1 VVRAGIYARIS
12 SDREGDNLAVGRQVA
27 DCEALAA
34 RQGWEVAERYV
45 DSDLSAYSGKLRP
58 DYRRL
63 IADIEAGA
71 ITGVVV
77 YNLDRLHRQPRELEE
92 FIDVCRRAG
101 IDDKLASCQGHVD
114 LATHHGVLTARLL
127 GAVAAM
133 ESDDKSRRIRR
144 KHEELAQAGRP
155 SGCGSRPYGF
165 EADRVT
171 LRKAEAAVI
180 RDCATRFLQGATLRS
195 LCADLNTRAVPT
207 VGGSAWTTQS
217 LRRILRAPRI
227 SGQRE
232 HRGEIV
238 GKASWPAIITPAQG
252 ARIRTLLDDPARR
265 TNKSARRY
273 LLARLLRCCH
283 CEATLVSRP
292 RANGE
297 RRYVCATGPNFAG
310 CGGTTI
316 TAEALEQFVVE
327 AVLYRLDSPELT
339 AALTGKADDPDAERF
354 QLEVEQSQ
362 TQLTELA
369 ETYANRVISLQ
380 EWLAARDPIEARLT
394 AAKKQLAKVNRT
406 TVLDDYVGNSQAL
419 RERWESLDLSRQ
431 HAIVAAVLDH
441 LVVGPAR
448 RGYNRFDESRLT
460 PVWRI

>member
-1 VVRAGIYARIS
+1 MVRAAIYARIS
-12 SDREGDNLAVGRQVA
+12 SDRDGDNLAISRQVA

-34 RQGWEVAERYV
+34 RQGWQVAERYV
-45 DSDLSAYSGKLRP
+45 DSDISAYGGKLRP

-71 ITGVVV
+71 VNGVVV

-92 FIDVCRRAG
+92 FIEVCRRAG
-101 IDDKLASCQGHVD
+101 IEDKLASCQGHVD

-144 KHEELAQAGRP
+144 KHEEIAQAGRP
-155 SGCGSRPYGF
+155 SGGGSRPYGF
-165 EADRVT
+165 EADKVT
-171 LRKAEAAVI
+171 IRAAEAAVI
-180 RDCATRFLQGATLRS
+180 RECATKFLKGQTIRS
-195 LCADLNTRAVPT
+195 LCAELTARGVPA
-207 VGGSAWTTQS
+207 VGGGPWTTQS
-217 LRRILRAPRI
+217 LRRMLRAGRI

-232 HRGEIV
+232 CRGEIV
-238 GKASWPAIITPAQG
+238 GRASWPAIITPAQT
-252 ARIRTLLDDPARR
+252 ARIRTLLADPGRR

-273 LLARLLRCCH
+273 LLVRLLRCSH

-292 RANGE
+292 RGDGQ

-310 CGGTTI
+310 CGRTI
-316 TAEALEQFVVE
+316 IAAEPLEQFVVE
-327 AVLYRLDSPELT
+327 AVLYRLDSPEL
-339 AALTGKADDPDAERF
+339 AASLSGRSRDPDAERF
-354 QLEVEQSQ
+354 QLEVEQTQ
-362 TQLTELA
+362 AQLTELA
-369 ETYANRVISLQ
+369 ETYANRVVTLQ
-380 EWLAARDPIEARLT
+380 EWLAARGPIEARL
-394 AAKKQLAKVNRT
+394 ASAKKQLGKLNRT
-406 TVLDDYVGNSQAL
+406 TVLDDYVGNAQAL
-419 RERWESLDLSRQ
+419 RERWADLDLSRQ

-448 RGYNRFDESRLT
+448 RGYNRFDPGRLT